1 MSDNAAPETIQVLRV
16 KGWNEHFESAKS
28 RTYKHKSQTYMPN
41 KHGLGYRRIMA
52 KKNGPSIFGAW
63 VSMIQVLSRYHPRDG
78 YLTDTTVSDG
88 RPLTQ
93 LDISL
98 MTHVPERVVEEM
110 LTVCSSQVVAWLEI
124 VEVQAPQGHNK
135 DTTVTCQSPYP
146 SPSPS
151 PSPLPSP
158 LPESKR
164 GASAFTLPEW
174 LTSLNGFSDELWE
187 AWMDTRKRK
196 RAAIKGH
203 AVELLLRKLKSRQGD
218 AVSAIETVVECGWT
232 GFEWSWY
239 DERKRKV
246 TPDGSRQS
254 AADQRRAEKA
264 SREYPEDIHVKSL

>member
-52 KKNGPSIFGAW
+52 EKNGPSIFGAW

-151 PSPLPSP
+151 PLPSP

-164 GASAFTLPEW
+164 GASAFTLPEC
-174 LTSLNGFSDELWE
+174 
-187 AWMDTRKRK
+187 
-196 RAAIKGH
+196 
-203 AVELLLRKLKSRQGD
+203 
-218 AVSAIETVVECGWT
+218 VSAEEEGMQGGKKPVTTSYGEFRGVKLTDEDHAKLTAKQGADRLAKGIEILDDYMRAKGKRYKDHYAVLKETSWVWEKVDKAEGVSPDRKQKSWLPQGT
-232 GFEWSWY
+232 G
-239 DERKRKV
+239 
-246 TPDGSRQS
+246 G
-254 AADQRRAEKA
+254 
-264 SREYPEDIHVKSL
+264 L